1 MSGFWSGPGLMLVSG
16 VMNGS
21 FALPM
26 RWARKWEWENT
37 WLVFS
42 AVALVALPAAIAF
55 ALIPNLGETYR
66 SLSLVDLLP
75 ALGFGLLWGVGQ
87 ATFGIPAGAC
97 RTPLWRFVSRAVCWA
112 LPSISVSPLAA
123 LSRSRL

>member
-21 FALPM
+21 F
-26 RWARKWEWENT
+26 
-37 WLVFS
+37 
-42 AVALVALPAAIAF
+42 ALPAAIAF